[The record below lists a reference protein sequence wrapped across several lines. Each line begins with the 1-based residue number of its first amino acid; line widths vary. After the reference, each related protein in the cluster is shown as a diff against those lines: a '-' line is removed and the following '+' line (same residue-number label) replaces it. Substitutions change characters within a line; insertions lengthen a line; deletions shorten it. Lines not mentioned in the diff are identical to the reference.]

1 VSDEQARRVFREL
14 QALARADYG
23 GNTGALLVM
32 YGVEGFLRRLAAS
45 VYASK
50 MTLKGGMLMAA
61 ISARRMTKDADL
73 STRGVG
79 NEEVRVAAA
88 VSAAHRE
95 LGDQVPR
102 LRVRRAVVVAAQ
114 QPVDELCR
122 TSRLCRCAARRP
134 QEEALRRGIS
144 RRRDVLVAICETDDA
159 LRLETCVRCGAG
171 THRAGIAWL
180 PMSGSGHATPAA
192 RLLLSCL
199 QHSSPWLALGASA
212 RP

>member
-1 VSDEQARRVFREL
+1 VSEEQARRVFREL

-23 GNTGALLVM
+23 GNTGALLVV
-32 YGVEGFLRRLAAS
+32 YGVEGFLRRVAAS
-45 VYASK
+45 EYASK

-95 LGDQVPR
+95 LGEQVPR

-114 QPVDELCR
+114 QPVDELCG
-122 TSRLCRCAARRP
+122 
-134 QEEALRRGIS
+134 LR
-144 RRRDVLVAICETDDA
+144 DYADA
-159 LRLETCVRCGAG
+159 LRGGRKRKRSVVESAGGATCSWRFARP
-171 THRAGIAWL
+171 TT
-180 PMSGSGHATPAA
+180 PSGSRPAFDVA
-192 RLLLSCL
+192 RVRIAPGSRGCL
-199 QHSSPWLALGASA
+199 CPGAVTR
-212 RP
+212 RPRRGCCSRVCNIRAPG